1 MDLTKTNTKKGVK
14 RTMKIREANIKAK
27 HAILDNLDDLFTIWT
42 ELEAGNIAP
51 HLKGYIDED
60 LSQDEIELIR
70 KQMAKRIKSI
80 YHLLG
85 YTTGIGG

>member
-1 MDLTKTNTKKGVK
+1 
-14 RTMKIREANIKAK
+14 MKIREANIKAK
-27 HAILDNLDDLFTIWT
+27 NAILDNLDNLFSIWT
-42 ELEAGNIAP
+42 ELEERN
-51 HLKGYIDED
+51 LRRSETKEYIGQD
-60 LSQDEIELIR
+60 LSQEEINLIR